1 MSTSSTSDPS
11 SSSNA
16 SRRKTSMKRKT
27 SETSEEKIVA
37 NNGDIY
43 TKVAMPRSKSFM
55 KMNNN
60 QISPQYNLQ
69 DLFKELKE
77 QVSFFSKTRHFKTL
91 NFHA

>member
-1 MSTSSTSDPS
+1 
-11 SSSNA
+11 
-16 SRRKTSMKRKT
+16 MKRKK

-60 QISPQYNLQ
+60 QISSQYNLQ

-77 QVSFFSKTRHFKTL
+77 QVRILKL
-91 NFHA
+91 